1 MAGVV
6 CKQPN
11 LMLLNE
17 LLGVIAIE
25 LEYTNTSAYIN
36 GAAQTMT
43 TNRIGEVNENNAVSS
58 AVCFCIKNTL
68 ASLQTCICLLDV
80 PLSRMP

>member
-1 MAGVV
+1 MNKMAGVV

-25 LEYTNTSAYIN
+25 LEYANTSAYIN

-43 TNRIGEVNENNAVSS
+43 TNRIVQVNENNVVSI
-58 AVCFCIKNTL
+58 AVCFCIEKTHL
-68 ASLQTCICLLDV
+68 RVYRHAYV
-80 PLSRMP
+80 F

>member
-1 MAGVV
+1 MNKMAGVV

-25 LEYTNTSAYIN
+25 LEYANTSAYIN

-43 TNRIGEVNENNAVSS
+43 TNRIVQVNENNVVSS
-58 AVCFCIKNTL
+58 AVCFCIEKTHL
-68 ASLQTCICLLDV
+68 RVYRHAYVC
-80 PLSRMP
+80 